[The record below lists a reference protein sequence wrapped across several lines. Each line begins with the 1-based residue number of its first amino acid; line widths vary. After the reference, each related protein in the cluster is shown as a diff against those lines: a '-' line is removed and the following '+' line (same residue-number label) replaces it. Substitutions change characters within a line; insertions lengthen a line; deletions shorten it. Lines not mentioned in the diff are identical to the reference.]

1 MKIGIIGAGGVGG
14 FFGAR
19 LANVGQDVAFIQRG
33 QHLQAMQD
41 SGLKVESKLGNIELP
56 EVFVTDDPAEVGVVD
71 MVLVTVKSGH
81 TDEAAELAKPMMGAE
96 TGVITLQNG
105 VENEERLTKILGKE
119 HVLGGVA
126 YILSLIKSPGFI
138 QQTGPMARL
147 EFGELDGTRS
157 KRAVGFLEACKMASI
172 DATLSTNIEENLWK
186 KFVFLCP
193 HNGMTSLTRSN
204 IGSIREDPDCRSL
217 FEEAVREVLLLAK
230 AKGITVGLSGSDE
243 VMKMYDS
250 MPYEMTSSMH
260 YDVVNG
266 KPLELDWLNG
276 AVVRLGSEVGLST
289 PVNGFIYAA
298 LKLLR
303 NGVN

>member
-14 FFGAR
+14 FFGAK
-19 LANVGQDVAFIQRG
+19 LANSGQDVVFIQRG
-33 QHLQAMQD
+33 PHLKAMQAN
-41 SGLKVESKLGNIELP
+41 GLRVESKLGDVDLP
-56 EVFVTDDPAEVGVVD
+56 EVHATDDPTTVGALD
-71 MVLVTVKSGH
+71 IVLITVKSGQ
-81 TDEAAELAKPMMGAE
+81 TEEAARLTQPMIGPQ

-105 VENEERLTKILGKE
+105 VENEGRLIKVLGKE

-126 YILSLIKSPGFI
+126 YILSLIESPGFI
-138 QQTGPMARL
+138 KQTGPMARL
-147 EFGELDGTRS
+147 EFGELNGSRS
-157 KRAVGFLEACKMASI
+157 ERAVAFLDACKEASI
-172 DATLSTNIEENLWK
+172 DATLSNHIEQNIWK

-193 HNGMTSLTRSN
+193 HNGMTSLTRSS
-204 IGSIREDPDCRSL
+204 IGSIREDADCRVL
-217 FEEAVREVLLLAK
+217 LQGVVQEVLALVEAK
-230 AKGITVGLSGSDE
+230 DIHIDLSNAEE

-276 AVVRLGSEVGLST
+276 AVVRLSREVGLST
-289 PVNGFIYAA
+289 PVNDFIYGA

-303 NGVN
+303 Q

>member
-14 FFGAR
+14 YFGAK
-19 LANVGQDVAFIQRG
+19 LAKSGQDVVFIQRG
-33 QHLQAMQD
+33 SHLKAMQAN
-41 SGLKVESKLGNIELP
+41 GLRVESKLGDVELP
-56 EVFVTDDPAEVGVVD
+56 DVRATDDPSTVGAMD
-71 MVLVTVKSGH
+71 IVLVTVKSGQ
-81 TDEAAELAKPMMGAE
+81 TEEAARLTQPMIGPQ

-105 VENEERLTKILGKE
+105 VENEERLLKVLGKK
-119 HVLGGVA
+119 HILGGVA
-126 YILSLIKSPGFI
+126 YILSLIKSPGCI

-147 EFGELDGTRS
+147 EFGELDGNPS
-157 KRAVGFLEACKMASI
+157 DRAVAFLDACKQASI
-172 DATLSTNIEENLWK
+172 DAILSDQIEGNIWK

-193 HNGMTSLTRSN
+193 HNGMTSLTRSS
-204 IGSIREDPDCRSL
+204 IGAIREDADCRVL
-217 FEEAVREVLLLAK
+217 LQGAVQEVLDLAK
-230 AKGITVGLSGSDE
+230 AKEIRICLSDPEE

-276 AVVRLGSEVGLST
+276 AVIRLSREVGLST
-289 PVNGFIYAA
+289 PVNGFIYGA

-303 NGVN
+303 HGVN